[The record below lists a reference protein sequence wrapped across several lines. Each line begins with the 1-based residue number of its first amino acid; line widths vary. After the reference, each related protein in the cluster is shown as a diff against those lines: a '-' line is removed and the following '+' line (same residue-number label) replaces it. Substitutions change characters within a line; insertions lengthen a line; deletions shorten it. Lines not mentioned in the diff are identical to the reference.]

1 MAVRCICRSWIRSGR
16 GLPWG
21 MGGGEGN
28 SLDTPACSKAPG
40 KRDHGETCLHGTG
53 ARRHYC
59 DPTGKRVDRCSRFDA
74 GRQALRSGIS
84 EAHRPGCSTWGVT
97 WPYAKRTCF
106 PSERSRGP
114 INEGVHMNNL
124 SVHFEGVSKVYP
136 HFTLDDLSLEL
147 PTGTVMGLIGANG
160 AGKSTTI
167 RILMGLVH
175 QDQGQVHVLGREM
188 PREQAVAKLDI
199 GFVSEDMRLY
209 GSATLAWH
217 MKFVRSL
224 YPQWDQSYADTLLRR
239 FDLKPQQKMKGLALG
254 QRVKAALLLALAR
267 RPRLLV
273 LGDPTTGLDPVARQE
288 VLGELMAVLVDED
301 RTILF
306 SSHNTSDVEQIS
318 DQITFIDR
326 GRIIASDDKEI
337 FLDRWRRLRLVLSPD
352 ADLPSLPGVVEVGGS
367 KRLPVLVTNRFDPA
381 MVSACN
387 DAGATVQAVDPMT
400 LEEIFV
406 ANVHSRREKQTV

>member
-1 MAVRCICRSWIRSGR
+1 
-16 GLPWG
+16 
-21 MGGGEGN
+21 
-28 SLDTPACSKAPG
+28 
-40 KRDHGETCLHGTG
+40 
-53 ARRHYC
+53 
-59 DPTGKRVDRCSRFDA
+59 
-74 GRQALRSGIS
+74 
-84 EAHRPGCSTWGVT
+84 
-97 WPYAKRTCF
+97 
-106 PSERSRGP
+106 
-114 INEGVHMNNL
+114 MNDL
-124 SVHFEGVSKVYP
+124 SVHFEGVSKSYP

-147 PTGTVMGLIGANG
+147 PTGTIMGLIGANG

-175 QDQGQVHVLGREM
+175 QDRGRVRVLGREM
-188 PREQAVAKLDI
+188 PRQQAAAKLDI

-217 MKFVRSL
+217 MSFVQSI
-224 YPQWDQSYADTLLRR
+224 YPQWDQAYAETLLRR
-239 FDLKPQQKMKGLALG
+239 FDLKPRQKIKGLSHG

-273 LGDPTTGLDPVARQE
+273 LDEPTTGLDPVARQE
-288 VLGELMAVLVDED
+288 VLGELMAVLADED

-306 SSHNTSDVEQIS
+306 SSHNTLDVEQIS

-326 GRIIASDDKEI
+326 GRIIASDNKEM
-337 FLDRWRRLRLVLSPD
+337 FLERWRRLRLVLSPE

-367 KRLPVLVTNRFDPA
+367 GRLPVLVTNRFDPA

>member
-1 MAVRCICRSWIRSGR
+1 
-16 GLPWG
+16 
-21 MGGGEGN
+21 
-28 SLDTPACSKAPG
+28 
-40 KRDHGETCLHGTG
+40 
-53 ARRHYC
+53 
-59 DPTGKRVDRCSRFDA
+59 
-74 GRQALRSGIS
+74 
-84 EAHRPGCSTWGVT
+84 
-97 WPYAKRTCF
+97 
-106 PSERSRGP
+106 
-114 INEGVHMNNL
+114 MNDL
-124 SVHFEGVSKVYP
+124 SVYFEGVSKIYP

-147 PTGTVMGLIGANG
+147 PTGTIMGLIGANG

-167 RILMGLVH
+167 RILLGLVH
-175 QDQGQVHVLGREM
+175 QDQGRVQVLGRDM
-188 PREQAVAKLDI
+188 PQEQAAAKLDI

-217 MKFVRSL
+217 MKFIRSI
-224 YPQWDQSYADTLLRR
+224 YPQWDQPYAETLLRR
-239 FDLKPQQKMKGLALG
+239 FDLKSQQKIKGLSHG

-273 LGDPTTGLDPVARQE
+273 LDEPTTGLDPVARQE
-288 VLGELMAVLVDED
+288 VLGELMAVLADED

-326 GRIIASDDKEI
+326 GRIIASDNKEI
-337 FLDRWRRLRLVLSPD
+337 FLERWRRLRLVLSPE

-367 KRLPVLVTNRFDPA
+367 ERLPVLVTNRFDPA